1 MIISYHGTAAVLG
14 IILAAAIFLLARR
27 DHLQIRYASW
37 WLIMAI
43 GILALGLY
51 PNLTDWAA
59 SLLGIAYPPV
69 LALVIGIAA
78 LLIKMLLM
86 DIEHSRQARDIRRLT
101 QRLAIWEE
109 EKTNVRKE

>member
-1 MIISYHGTAAVLG
+1 MIISYQGTAAILG
-14 IILAAAIFLLARR
+14 VTLAAAIILLVRR

-37 WLIMAI
+37 WLIMAFI
-43 GILALGLY
+43 ILALGLY

-59 SLLGIAYPPV
+59 RLLGVAYPPILAMV
-69 LALVIGIAA
+69 LGIAA

-101 QRLAIWEE
+101 QQLAIYEAQQRE
-109 EKTNVRKE
+109 SQP